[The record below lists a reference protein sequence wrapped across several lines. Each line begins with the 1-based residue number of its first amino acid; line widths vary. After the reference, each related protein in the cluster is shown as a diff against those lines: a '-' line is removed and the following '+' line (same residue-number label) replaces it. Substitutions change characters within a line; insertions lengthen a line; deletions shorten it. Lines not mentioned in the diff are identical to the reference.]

1 MAVKVGM
8 IQLCGCS
15 GCHISLL
22 DLHDKLL
29 EVLPN
34 LEIVY
39 APIIADP
46 KEIPEGIDVFLVE
59 GGIRNEHDEHLI
71 HEIRE
76 NQRLSLHGE
85 LVPLMEGFQV

>member
-1 MAVKVGM
+1 MADKIKMGL

-22 DLHDKLL
+22 DLHEQLL

-39 APIIADP
+39 APIIADA
-46 KEIPEGIDVFLVE
+46 KEIPEGIDVFLIE
-59 GGIRNEHDEHLI
+59 GGAKKRTRQTLDGRN
-71 HEIRE
+71 
-76 NQRLSLHGE
+76 
-85 LVPLMEGFQV
+85 